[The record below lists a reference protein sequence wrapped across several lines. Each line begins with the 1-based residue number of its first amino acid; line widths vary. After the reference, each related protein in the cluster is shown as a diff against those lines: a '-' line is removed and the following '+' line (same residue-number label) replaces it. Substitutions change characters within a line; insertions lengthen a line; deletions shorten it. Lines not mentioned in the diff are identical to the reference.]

1 MYVNFEPPEHDFV
14 SKNVLLKGNL
24 LVKSGD
30 KLFIFGDKRAMHLL
44 VGFYQKENQE
54 ENQEKKLISMSVW
67 PDLEINKGCLIEENN
82 VRLVITSK
90 NQIFIRTDNGFF
102 FEQKNITKRGVRKLI
117 NDINNEEVMAQN
129 EDDEVIID
137 KVIHNTSK

>member
-1 MYVNFEPPEHDFV
+1 
-14 SKNVLLKGNL
+14 
-24 LVKSGD
+24 
-30 KLFIFGDKRAMHLL
+30 
-44 VGFYQKENQE
+44 
-54 ENQEKKLISMSVW
+54 MSVW

-102 FEQKNITKRGVRKLI
+102 FEKKNITKRGVRKLI

-129 EDDEVIID
+129 VDDEVIID